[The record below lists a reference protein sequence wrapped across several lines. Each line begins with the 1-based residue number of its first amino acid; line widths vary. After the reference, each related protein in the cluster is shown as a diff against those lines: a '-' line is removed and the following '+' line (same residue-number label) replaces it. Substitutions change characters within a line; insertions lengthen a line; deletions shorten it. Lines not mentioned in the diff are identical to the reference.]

1 MIYLERLLG
10 DQFRII
16 PRPITDLNEHN
27 HQYPVVV
34 VAVVFFPSPQMMATL
49 FITFTCCMYVTSIS
63 RTRDNVTTAAMRMYV
78 RMLQAVVRD
87 CGLCSCCHSLTNDH
101 CHPPPTA
108 PAPVPTS
115 CCSSYSSSHNHC
127 SGAQV
132 GKSRSGES
140 LGISYASGI
149 RQNCLTSP
157 MCAKRARIRTT
168 KELPYQSHVR

>member
-16 PRPITDLNEHN
+16 PRPITDLHEHN
-27 HQYPVVV
+27 HQYPAVI
-34 VAVVFFPSPQMMATL
+34 VAVVFFPPPQMMATL

-63 RTRDNVTTAAMRMYV
+63 RTRDHVTTAAMRMYV

-108 PAPVPTS
+108 PAPTPHCHPPPTAPAPVPTS

-127 SGAQV
+127 SGVQV
-132 GKSRSGES
+132 GKSRSG
-140 LGISYASGI
+140 GITGNLI
-149 RQNCLTSP
+149 CLRNP
-157 MCAKRARIRTT
+157 P
-168 KELPYQSHVR
+168 ELPYQSEV